1 MQMVWKNVKLQLC
14 QNKLAVCV
22 AVLCIF
28 LVLEIS
34 AIVCLM
40 HRSTSSTLQDYIVPV
55 IYDTPRPIVYEFP
68 PYYYQ
73 FDNRWASQEYAGAT
87 IEKSGCGLCAAAS
100 ALSFYTQ
107 QSITPMDLYNQVGSS
122 CTVNGVNDMRLFLEH
137 FSRQYNIKHSDIY
150 WLKDEAYEAL
160 NSELLVFAGVNGQIG
175 PEYYT
180 GHIVLMWKQYG
191 HINVM
196 DSASETFGGM
206 TDEEFFESDFVY
218 FYSMNGP
225 VNVQF
230 SN

>member
-1 MQMVWKNVKLQLC
+1 MQMVWKNVKLQLR
-14 QNKLAVCV
+14 QNKLIACV
-22 AVLCIF
+22 IALCIC
-28 LVLEIS
+28 LVLELSIF
-34 AIVCLM
+34 AYLLCRTTPVA
-40 HRSTSSTLQDYIVPV
+40 LQDSTVQL
-55 IYDTPRPIVYEFP
+55 IYDTPRPIIHEFP

-73 FDNRWASQEYAGAT
+73 FDDRWASQEYAGAT
-87 IEKSGCGLCAAAS
+87 VEKSGCGLCAAAS

-107 QSITPMDLYNQVGSS
+107 QSITPVDLYNQVGSS
-122 CTVNGVNDMRLFLEH
+122 CTVNGVNDMHLFLEY
-137 FSRQYNIKHSDIY
+137 FSAQYGVQYSDIY

-160 NSELLVFAGVNGQIG
+160 NNGLLVFAGVNGQIG

-196 DSASETFGGM
+196 DSASDTFGGM
-206 TDEEFFESDFVY
+206 TDEEFFEADFVY

-225 VNVQF
+225 VDVQF

>member
-1 MQMVWKNVKLQLC
+1 MAWKSVKLQLR
-14 QNKLAVCV
+14 QNKLAVCA

-28 LVLEIS
+28 LALEI
-34 AIVCLM
+34 ITFVCLL
-40 HRSTSSTLQDYIVPV
+40 HRSTSSTLQDSTVP
-55 IYDTPRPIVYEFP
+55 IICDTPRPIIHEFP

-73 FDNRWASQEYAGAT
+73 FDDRWASQEYAGAT

-107 QSITPMDLYNQVGSS
+107 QSVTPMDLYNQVGSS
-122 CTVNGVNDMRLFLEH
+122 CTVNDVNDMRLFLEY
-137 FSRQYNIKHSDIY
+137 FSAQYGVQYSDIY

-160 NSELLVFAGVNGQIG
+160 NNGLLVFAGVNGQIG

-196 DSASETFGGM
+196 DSASDTFGGM

-218 FYSMNGP
+218 FYSMKGP
-225 VNVQF
+225 VDVQF